1 MSQQRSSTTDCANC
15 HQPVGY
21 HQWRV
26 SVGPHLTF
34 HYPECARCVL
44 CSEPVRS
51 GSLVTVQS
59 TGVVCISHQ
68 ASIAD
73 TYESTPH
80 EVDKLILEDL
90 TPNSKT
96 ETNSQSQV
104 ISEEISFHGCC
115 LSVTD
120 NTGISQF
127 IEQPFENNYH
137 NTCLTRQS
145 GILRD
150 PSIKTT
156 LNLKLLSMNTDKL
169 ELVDQHFLP
178 NCLHAPMLIDH
189 SANTVTSTAAHGRL
203 RTVINKRQ
211 LTTLRTCY
219 SINSRPD
226 SLTKQRL
233 AQMTGLPPRVIRVW
247 FQNKRCSD
255 KKRRFRSLSNST
267 KSNGV
272 DSNSTN
278 A

>member
-1 MSQQRSSTTDCANC
+1 MYYSKLQKSQLYSMSQQRSSTTDCANC

-26 SVGPHLTF
+26 SVGQHLTF
-34 HYPECARCVL
+34 HYPECARCAF

-59 TGVVCISHQ
+59 TGVVCVTHQ
-68 ASIAD
+68 SSIVD
-73 TYESTPH
+73 TYVSTSH
-80 EVDKLILEDL
+80 EGDKFILE
-90 TPNSKT
+90 PF
-96 ETNSQSQV
+96 ETNYP
-104 ISEEISFHGCC
+104 
-115 LSVTD
+115 T
-120 NTGISQF
+120 
-127 IEQPFENNYH
+127 
-137 NTCLTRQS
+137 TCLTRQS

-156 LNLKLLSMNTDKL
+156 LDLRLLSMNTDKL
-169 ELVDQHFLP
+169 ELVSQHFLP
-178 NCLHAPMLIDH
+178 SCFH

-203 RTVINKRQ
+203 RTVISKRQ

-233 AQMTGLPPRVIRVW
+233 AQVTGLPPRVIRVW

-255 KKRRFRSLSNST
+255 KKRRFRSLFNST
-267 KSNGV
+267 KSNGI
-272 DSNSTN
+272 DSNSIK